1 MRDVGVSFHE
11 ASSSPG
17 TSSFDRG
24 SDRSDNMDDVGPA
37 SDPPMLIA
45 ATPGDSL
52 ESRLSKARVLG
63 QLARRSLPSLLEATA
78 IPAALFYLCLVHFGS
93 GVAMIVVLSWSYGA
107 VARRW
112 LAGGRIPAI
121 LALAVLSLTVR
132 TVLGIMSGTFVYFL
146 QPILTTLAL
155 AAVFLGSLCF
165 GKPIIGRLASDFCP
179 LAPDIAQRPAIAR
192 LFTGLTVL
200 WAGVHL
206 LTAATTFGLLMSLPT
221 STFVLLKTITSLAIT
236 VGAIVLTVS
245 WSIRTARS
253 EDLVMA
259 RVGA

>member
-1 MRDVGVSFHE
+1 MDDARP
-11 ASSSPG
+11 ASS
-17 TSSFDRG
+17 
-24 SDRSDNMDDVGPA
+24 RS
-37 SDPPMLIA
+37 MLVA
-45 ATPGDSL
+45 ATPDDPPA
-52 ESRLSKARVLG
+52 SRISKARVLG
-63 QLARRSLPSLLEATA
+63 ELARRSLPSVLEATV
-78 IPAALFYLCLVHFGS
+78 IPAVLFYVCLVHFGPV
-93 GVAMIVVLSWSYGA
+93 VAMIVVLSWSYGA

-112 LAGGRIPAI
+112 LSGARIPTI
-121 LALAVLSLTVR
+121 LALAVLGLTVR
-132 TVLGIMSGTFVYFL
+132 TVFGITSGTFVYFL

-155 AAVFLGSLCF
+155 AVVFLGSLCF

-179 LAPDIAQRPAIAR
+179 LAPDVEKRPAVGR

-200 WAGVHL
+200 WTGVHL

-245 WSIRTARS
+245 WSIRTAQS

-259 RVGA
+259 RVSS